1 MKNFSFIATILL
13 IFSSCDNSV
22 DKFEILEYMEFKN
35 QIVNNVQLVDVR
47 TSEEFNA
54 GHIEGA
60 INIDFK
66 NDEVFYQSFQRLDK
80 KNPVYVYCRSGN
92 RSKKSADKLLE
103 MGFSRVYDLK
113 GGYID
118 WNLNELKDN

>member
-22 DKFEILEYMEFKN
+22 DKFEILDYMEFKN
-35 QIVNNVQLVDVR
+35 QIENNVQLIDVR

-66 NDEVFYQSFQRLDK
+66 NEEVFYQSFQRLDK

-103 MGFSRVYDLK
+103 MGFSKVYDLK

>member
-35 QIVNNVQLVDVR
+35 QIVNNVQLIDVR

-66 NDEVFYQSFQRLDK
+66 NEEVFYQSFQRLDK

-103 MGFSRVYDLK
+103 MGFSKVYDLK

-118 WNLNELKDN
+118 RNLNELKDN

>member
-22 DKFEILEYMEFKN
+22 DKFEILDYMDFKN
-35 QIVNNVQLVDVR
+35 QIVNNVQLIDVR

-66 NDEVFYQSFQRLDK
+66 NEEVFYQSFQRLDK

-103 MGFSRVYDLK
+103 MGFSKVYDLK

-118 WNLNELKDN
+118 WNLNELKNN

>member
-66 NDEVFYQSFQRLDK
+66 NEEVFYQSFQKLDK

-103 MGFSRVYDLK
+103 MGFSKVFDLK
-113 GGYID
+113 GGYIE

>member
-1 MKNFSFIATILL
+1 MRNFSFIATILL

-22 DKFEILEYMEFKN
+22 DKFEILDYMEFKN
-35 QIVNNVQLVDVR
+35 QIVNNVQLIDVR

-66 NDEVFYQSFQRLDK
+66 NEEVFYQSFQRLDK

-103 MGFSRVYDLK
+103 MGFSKVYDLK

>member
-47 TSEEFNA
+47 TSEEFNT

-103 MGFSRVYDLK
+103 MGFSKVYDLK

-118 WNLNELKDN
+118 WNLNELKNN

>member
-22 DKFEILEYMEFKN
+22 DKFEILDYMDFKN
-35 QIVNNVQLVDVR
+35 QIVNNVQLIDVR

-66 NDEVFYQSFQRLDK
+66 NEEIFYRSFEKLDK
-80 KNPVYVYCRSGN
+80 SKPVYLYCRSGN
-92 RSKKSADKLLE
+92 RSKKSADILIEL
-103 MGFSRVYDLK
+103 GFSKVYDLN
-113 GGYID
+113 GGFIE
-118 WNLNELKDN
+118 WNLNELK

>member
-35 QIVNNVQLVDVR
+35 QIINNVQLVDVR

-66 NDEVFYQSFQRLDK
+66 NEEVFYQSFQRLDK

-103 MGFSRVYDLK
+103 MGFSKVYDLK

>member
-13 IFSSCDNSV
+13 IFSPCDNSV
-22 DKFEILEYMEFKN
+22 DKFEILDYMDFKN
-35 QIVNNVQLVDVR
+35 QIVNNVQLIDVR

-66 NDEVFYQSFQRLDK
+66 NEEVFYQSFQRLDK

-103 MGFSRVYDLK
+103 MGFSKVYDLK

>member
-22 DKFEILEYMEFKN
+22 DKFEILDYVDFKN
-35 QIVNNVQLVDVR
+35 QIVNNVQLIDVR

-54 GHIEGA
+54 GHIEGS

-66 NDEVFYQSFQRLDK
+66 NEEVFYQSFQKLDK

-103 MGFSRVYDLK
+103 MGFSKVFDLK
-113 GGYID
+113 GGYIE

>member
-22 DKFEILEYMEFKN
+22 DKFEILDYMEFKN
-35 QIVNNVQLVDVR
+35 QIVNNVQLIDVR

-66 NDEVFYQSFQRLDK
+66 NEEVFYQSFQRLDK

-103 MGFSRVYDLK
+103 MGFSKVFDLK

>member
-13 IFSSCDNSV
+13 IFSSCNNSV
-22 DKFEILEYMEFKN
+22 DKFEILDYVDFKN
-35 QIVNNVQLVDVR
+35 QIVNNVQLIDVR

-54 GHIEGA
+54 GHIEGS

-66 NDEVFYQSFQRLDK
+66 NEEVFYQSFQKLDK

-103 MGFSRVYDLK
+103 MGFSKVFDLK
-113 GGYID
+113 GGYIE

>member
-22 DKFEILEYMEFKN
+22 DKFEILDYMDFKN
-35 QIVNNVQLVDVR
+35 QIVNNVQLIDVR

-103 MGFSRVYDLK
+103 MGFSKVYDLK

>member
-1 MKNFSFIATILL
+1 MKNFSLIAIILL
-13 IFSSCDNSV
+13 IFSSCDNTS
-22 DKFEILEYMEFKN
+22 DKFKILDYREFKN
-35 QIVNNVQLVDVR
+35 QIVNNVQLVDVM
-47 TSEEFNA
+47 TSKEFNA

-66 NDEVFYQSFQRLDK
+66 NEELFYQLFKGLDK

-103 MGFSRVYDLK
+103 MGFSKIYDLK

>member
-22 DKFEILEYMEFKN
+22 DKFEILDYMEFKN
-35 QIVNNVQLVDVR
+35 QIVNNVQLIDVR

-66 NDEVFYQSFQRLDK
+66 NEEVFYQSFQRLNK

-103 MGFSRVYDLK
+103 MGFSKVYDLK

>member
-22 DKFEILEYMEFKN
+22 DKFEILDYMEFKN

-103 MGFSRVYDLK
+103 MGFSKVYDLK

>member
-22 DKFEILEYMEFKN
+22 DKFEILDYMEFKN
-35 QIVNNVQLVDVR
+35 QIENNVQLIDVR

-66 NDEVFYQSFQRLDK
+66 NEEVFYQSFQRLDK

-103 MGFSRVYDLK
+103 MGFSKVYDLK

-118 WNLNELKDN
+118 WNLNELKNN

>member
-22 DKFEILEYMEFKN
+22 DKFEILDYVDFKN
-35 QIVNNVQLVDVR
+35 QIENNVQLIDVR

-66 NDEVFYQSFQRLDK
+66 NEEVFYQSFQRLDK

-103 MGFSRVYDLK
+103 MGFSMVYDLK
-113 GGYID
+113 GGYIG

>member
-35 QIVNNVQLVDVR
+35 QIVNNVQLIDVR

-66 NDEVFYQSFQRLDK
+66 NEEVFYQSFQRLDK

-103 MGFSRVYDLK
+103 MGFSKVYDLK

>member
-22 DKFEILEYMEFKN
+22 DKFEILDYMEFKN
-35 QIVNNVQLVDVR
+35 QIVNNVQLIDVR

-66 NDEVFYQSFQRLDK
+66 NEEVFYQSFQRLDK

-103 MGFSRVYDLK
+103 MGFSKVYDLK

>member
-22 DKFEILEYMEFKN
+22 DKFEILDYMDFKN
-35 QIVNNVQLVDVR
+35 QIVNNVQLIDVR

-103 MGFSRVYDLK
+103 MGFSKVYDLK
-113 GGYID
+113 GGYIG

>member
-13 IFSSCDNSV
+13 IFSSCNNSG
-22 DKFEILEYMEFKN
+22 DKFEILDYVDFKN
-35 QIVNNVQLVDVR
+35 QIVNNVQLIDVR

-66 NDEVFYQSFQRLDK
+66 NEEVFYQSFQRLNK

-103 MGFSRVYDLK
+103 LGFSKVYDLK
-113 GGYID
+113 GGYIE

>member
-22 DKFEILEYMEFKN
+22 DKFEILDYMEFKN
-35 QIVNNVQLVDVR
+35 QIENNVQLIDVR

-103 MGFSRVYDLK
+103 MGFSMVYDLK

-118 WNLNELKDN
+118 WNLNELKNN

>member
-1 MKNFSFIATILL
+1 MKNFSLIATILL
-13 IFSSCDNSV
+13 IFSSCDNTS
-22 DKFEILEYMEFKN
+22 DKFKILDYREFKN

-66 NDEVFYQSFQRLDK
+66 NEELFYQSFKGLDK
-80 KNPVYVYCRSGN
+80 K
-92 RSKKSADKLLE
+92 KSCLCIL
-103 MGFSRVYDLK
+103 
-113 GGYID
+113 
-118 WNLNELKDN
+118 

>member
-22 DKFEILEYMEFKN
+22 DKFEILDYMEFKN
-35 QIVNNVQLVDVR
+35 QIENNVQLIDVR

-66 NDEVFYQSFQRLDK
+66 NEEVFYQSFQRLDK

-103 MGFSRVYDLK
+103 MGFSMVYDLK

-118 WNLNELKDN
+118 WNLNELKNN

>member
-1 MKNFSFIATILL
+1 MKNFYLIATILL
-13 IFSSCDNSV
+13 IFSSCYNSS
-22 DKFEILEYMEFKN
+22 DKFKILDYTEFKN

-66 NDEVFYQSFQRLDK
+66 NEELFYQLFKGLDK

-103 MGFSRVYDLK
+103 LGFSKVYDLK
-113 GGYID
+113 GGYIE

>member
-1 MKNFSFIATILL
+1 MKNFSLIATILL

-22 DKFEILEYMEFKN
+22 DKFEILDYMDFKN
-35 QIVNNVQLVDVR
+35 QIVNNVQLIDVR

-66 NDEVFYQSFQRLDK
+66 NEEVFYQSFQRLDK

-103 MGFSRVYDLK
+103 MGFSKVYDLK

>member
-13 IFSSCDNSV
+13 IFSSCHNSV
-22 DKFEILEYMEFKN
+22 DKFEILDYMEFKN
-35 QIVNNVQLVDVR
+35 QIVNNVQLIDVR

-66 NDEVFYQSFQRLDK
+66 NEEVFYQSFQRLDK

-103 MGFSRVYDLK
+103 MGFSKVYDLK

>member
-22 DKFEILEYMEFKN
+22 DKFEILDYMDFKN
-35 QIVNNVQLVDVR
+35 QIVNNVQLIDVR

-66 NDEVFYQSFQRLDK
+66 NEEVFYQSFQRLDK
-80 KNPVYVYCRSGN
+80 KNPVYVYCKSGN

-103 MGFSRVYDLK
+103 MGFSKVYDLK

>member
-22 DKFEILEYMEFKN
+22 DKFEILDYMDFKN
-35 QIVNNVQLVDVR
+35 QIVNNVQLIDVR

-54 GHIEGA
+54 GHIDGA

-66 NDEVFYQSFQRLDK
+66 NEEVFYQSFQRLDK

-103 MGFSRVYDLK
+103 MGFSKVYDLK

>member
-22 DKFEILEYMEFKN
+22 DKFEILDYMDFKN
-35 QIVNNVQLVDVR
+35 QIVNNVQLIDVR

-66 NDEVFYQSFQRLDK
+66 NEEVFYQSFQRLDK

-103 MGFSRVYDLK
+103 IGFSKVYDLK

>member
-22 DKFEILEYMEFKN
+22 DKFEILDYMEFKN
-35 QIVNNVQLVDVR
+35 QIVNNVQLIDVR

-66 NDEVFYQSFQRLDK
+66 NEEVFYQSFQRLDK

-103 MGFSRVYDLK
+103 IGFSKVYDLK

>member
-35 QIVNNVQLVDVR
+35 QIVNNVQLIDVR

-66 NDEVFYQSFQRLDK
+66 NEEVFYQSFQRLDK

-103 MGFSRVYDLK
+103 MGFSKVYDLK

-118 WNLNELKDN
+118 WNLNELKNN

>member
-22 DKFEILEYMEFKN
+22 DKFEILDYMEFKN
-35 QIVNNVQLVDVR
+35 QIVNNVQLIDVR

-103 MGFSRVYDLK
+103 MGFSKVYDLK

>member
-22 DKFEILEYMEFKN
+22 DKFEILDYMDFKN
-35 QIVNNVQLVDVR
+35 QIVNNVQLIDVR

-66 NDEVFYQSFQRLDK
+66 NEEVFYQSFQRLDK
-80 KNPVYVYCRSGN
+80 KNPVYVYCKSGN

-103 MGFSRVYDLK
+103 MGFSKVYDLR

-118 WNLNELKDN
+118 WNLNELKNH